1 MRQFDDFLAQESA
14 EGEWSSSGEFTLK
27 LEHAL
32 KKLAEMALNA
42 KEEWVLKVV
51 QAAVVAGTPELDFRI
66 GRRGIQVDL
75 GGSPLDLTPCK
86 DGLLNPNLE
95 PEPFWKELF
104 VGLRTLLPLATFQV
118 VSGSGDWIEWKGGEL
133 QCPDEARRPSPD
145 TALTLVV
152 IPNKRLSSKEVL
164 NYLTLLETRALYAPL
179 TLRLDGRELRPSE
192 VHAPPMPEFG
202 VGVPRWTAP
211 LLHVHS
217 RFPLS
222 QVTLAMLDKAAD
234 KQLVDG
240 LRSLEPFL
248 SFGMD
253 APKGRESRFI
263 FLKAEYEDTLQG
275 KKTNYRMLK
284 PSNFRLCYTRLGV
297 VCYFIDRTSP
307 IGGVLCL
314 PRDDARSD
322 LAGLKIEPD
331 ENNREARSE
340 VTPLLNTLSQ
350 SILAHQS
357 SYHYYGSDKG
367 RLRAAFAMSGGAGAI
382 FSLILSTNPLV
393 FLTLGGLA
401 GCAGAATM
409 LNFGRDDYHEHLMPM
424 AVAVQKLT
432 SKMV

>member
-14 EGEWSSSGEFTLK
+14 EGEYSSSGEFTLK

-51 QAAVVAGTPELDFRI
+51 QAAVAVGTRRLDFRI

-75 GGSPLDLTPCK
+75 SGNAMDLTPCI
-86 DGLLNPNLE
+86 DGLLNPNME

-118 VSGSGDWIEWKGGEL
+118 ISGSGESIEWKGGEL
-133 QCPDEARRPSPD
+133 QCAAQPRQPSPD

-152 IPNKRLSSKEVL
+152 VPNKRLSSKEVL
-164 NYLTLLETRALYAPL
+164 GYITLLETRALYAPL
-179 TLRLDGRELRPSE
+179 SLRVDGRELSLEE

-202 VGVPRWTAP
+202 VGTPRWTAP

-217 RFPLS
+217 RIPLS
-222 QVTLAMLDKAAD
+222 QVTIAVLYKAKD

-248 SFGMD
+248 SFGLD
-253 APKGRESRFI
+253 APKGRESRFLY
-263 FLKAEYEDTLQG
+263 LKAEYEDTLEG
-275 KKTNYRMLK
+275 RKTNFRMLK

-297 VCYFIDRTSP
+297 VCYFIDRTSL

-331 ENNREARSE
+331 KNNSAARSE
-340 VTPLLNTLSQ
+340 VTPLLRTLSQ
-350 SILAHQS
+350 SILTHQS

-367 RLRAAFAMSGGAGAI
+367 RLRAAFAMSGGAGAM
-382 FSLILSTNPLV
+382 LTLMLSANPVVL
-393 FLTLGGLA
+393 LTLGGLA

-424 AVAVQKLT
+424 AVAVEKLT
-432 SKMV
+432 TKMV